1 MQGFERKSYKVNGV
15 ETVLYEGGKGKE
27 PLMFLHGGGTF
38 HGFEFVSAWTDK
50 FRVLHPYHPGYGES
64 GDDPEMNELQDYV
77 LHYDALLDLLKIE
90 KINLVGFSL
99 GGWIAAKF
107 AIAYPNRVKKLALV
121 GPAGFRD
128 KDHPTADI
136 LGLPGEQLPGMLVSN
151 FDVIKKWLPEGPPPM
166 DFIAARYRESTTFA
180 RLFWERPWDA
190 KLPRYLHRVTMPTLI
205 LWGDEDRIVPV
216 EQHKHWKKF
225 LPKADIK
232 IIKGAGHLVL
242 DEKPEAAKAVASFMS
257 G

>member
-15 ETVLYEGGKGKE
+15 DTVVYEGGKGQE

-38 HGFEFVSAWTDK
+38 HGFEFVGAWTDN

-77 LHYDALLDLLKIE
+77 MHYAALLDMLGIDKV
-90 KINLVGFSL
+90 NLVGFSL
-99 GGWIAAKF
+99 GGWLAAKF
-107 AIAYPNRVKKLALV
+107 AITYPERVKKLVLV

-128 KDHPTADI
+128 KEHPTADI
-136 LGLPGEQLPGMLVSN
+136 LGLPGEEIPGMLVSN
-151 FDVIKKWLPEGPPPM
+151 FDVIKKWLPEKPDM
-166 DFIAARYRESTTFA
+166 DFILARFRESTTFA
-180 RLFWERPWDA
+180 RLFWERPWDP

-205 LWGDEDRIVPV
+205 VWGDEDRIVPV
-216 EQHKHWKKF
+216 QQHRLWQKF
-225 LPKADIK
+225 LPKADIR

-242 DEKPEAAKAVASFMS
+242 DEKPEAATAVGSFL
-257 G
+257 GA